1 MNGRIYIVDDDQSMC
16 EFLQADLRRRG
27 ADVTWSLS
35 AESAVNDILNGDFDV
50 VLTDL
55 NMPGMNGIE
64 LCARIAA
71 NRPDIP
77 IIVLTAFGS
86 LDTAIAAIRAG
97 AYDFVTKP
105 VDSDLLSIVLQ
116 RALKHRAL
124 EDHVKKLSATVKL
137 YEGRHEIIGD
147 SRPIREL
154 LDQLARIAAV
164 DASVLITGES
174 GTGKELV
181 ARALHKQ
188 SNRAEGP
195 FIAINC
201 SALPE
206 TLLESELFGHKKGAF
221 TDAKTDRK
229 GLFVEAHGGT
239 LFLDEIGDI
248 PITLQPKLLRALEE
262 RRIRPLGGNEHVDIN
277 VRILAATNRDLEA
290 DIEEK
295 TFRQD
300 LYFRLNVIQLDVPP
314 LRLRGNDVLV
324 LAQHFIDLYA
334 QQMKKEIKGLLKITA
349 QKLMAYDWP
358 GNVRELKNAMERAVV
373 LCQHDK
379 ISVDDLPEKIR
390 SYSPANLSTP
400 TFDPEE
406 LLPLEELE
414 RRYISHVLNKVSG
427 NKSVAAKV
435 LGLDRKTLYRKLNKY
450 KLE

>member
-1 MNGRIYIVDDDQSMC
+1 MNGRIYIIDDDQSMC
-16 EFLQADLRRRG
+16 EFLQADLTRRG

-35 AESAVNDILNGDFDV
+35 AESAVTDILNGDFDV

-64 LCARIAA
+64 LCERISA

-86 LDTAIAAIRAG
+86 LETAIAAIRAG

-105 VDSDLLSIVLQ
+105 VDSDLLSIVLE
-116 RALKHRAL
+116 RALKNRAL
-124 EDHVKKLSATVKL
+124 EDHIKRLSATVQQ
-137 YEGRHEIIGD
+137 YEGRNEIIGE
-147 SRPIREL
+147 SRAIREL
-154 LDQLARIAAV
+154 LDQLIRIAPV
-164 DASVLITGES
+164 DASVLIAGES
-174 GTGKELV
+174 GSGKELV

-188 SNRAEGP
+188 SHRSKGP

-221 TDAKTDRK
+221 TDAKSDRN

-262 RRIRPLGGNEHVDIN
+262 RQIRPLGGNDNVDFD
-277 VRILAATNRDLEA
+277 VRIVAATNRDLEA

-295 TFRQD
+295 MFRQD

-314 LRLRGNDVLV
+314 LRLRGNDILL
-324 LAQHFIDLYA
+324 LAQHFIDIYA
-334 QQMKKEIKGLLKITA
+334 QRLKKDVTGMLKNTA
-349 QKLMAYDWP
+349 QRLMAYDWP

-373 LCQHDK
+373 LCQLDK
-379 ISVDDLPEKIR
+379 LSPDDLPDKIR
-390 SYSPANLSTP
+390 SFSPSNLSAP
-400 TFDPEE
+400 QFGPEE
-406 LLPLEELE
+406 LLPLEEVE
-414 RRYISHVLNKVSG
+414 RRYILHVLQKVNRS
-427 NKSVAAKV
+427 KSVAAKI
-435 LGLDRKTLYRKLNKY
+435 LGLDRKTLYRKLNRY
-450 KLE
+450 NLD